1 MGEIDIIGLSNSI
14 PFVLIFSWI
23 IALFWIVFSFAIT
36 YHWVVYTRNIVATI
50 LALSIYYGVSLA
62 LIGLIVTNL

>member
-1 MGEIDIIGLSNSI
+1 MTDIDIIALSSNI
-14 PFVLIFSWI
+14 PFLSIFSWI
-23 IALFWIVFSFAIT
+23 IAIFWIVFSFAIT
-36 YHWVVYTRNIVATI
+36 YHWILYSRNIVTTV